1 MYSLDLDVV
10 STSASIRIPL
20 MLDLPFVFV
29 CILFTDTRKKHLTSD
44 KIMRMHMRL
53 ERKMISLRI
62 NLDVIREWMTFV
74 RHVNRPLLIDQLA
87 NTILPHQV
95 DNINHINLNQCT
107 CTITLLAIVRAL
119 RLCSYGRDLRQA
131 VIY

>member
-1 MYSLDLDVV
+1 
-10 STSASIRIPL
+10 

-29 CILFTDTRKKHLTSD
+29 CVLFTDTRKKHLTSD
-44 KIMRMHMRL
+44 KIMKMHMRL

-74 RHVNRPLLIDQLA
+74 RHVDRPLLQLIDQLA

-95 DNINHINLNQCT
+95 DNINHINPQPVHVHYY
-107 CTITLLAIVRAL
+107 ITRD
-119 RLCSYGRDLRQA
+119 RSCSTAMVETLDKL
-131 VIY
+131 